1 MKTNLI
7 QWIKENTIFNK
18 IEKTNDFLK
27 GYILHSDIYDLNIYV
42 HYSKTLN
49 TYYIDNTEEY
59 KGIKE
64 FKKALQE
71 F

>member
-27 GYILHSDIYDLNIYV
+27 GYIFHSDIYDLNIYV

-49 TYYIDNTEEY
+49 TYYIDNTAEY
-59 KGIKE
+59 KGVKE

>member
-59 KGIKE
+59 KGVKE

>member
-1 MKTNLI
+1 MQTKLI

-18 IEKTNDFLK
+18 IEKSNDLLK
-27 GYILHSDIYDLNIYV
+27 GYNFYSDIYNLNIYV

-49 TYYIDNTEEY
+49 TYYIDNVEEY
-59 KGIKE
+59 KGIRL